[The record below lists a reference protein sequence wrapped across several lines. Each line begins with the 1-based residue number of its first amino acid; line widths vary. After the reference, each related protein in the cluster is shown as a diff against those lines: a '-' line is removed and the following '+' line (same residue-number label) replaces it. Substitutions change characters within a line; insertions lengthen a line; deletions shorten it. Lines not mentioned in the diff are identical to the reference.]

1 MKFRVFLLLCFFGG
15 SVFAASLEQAERY
28 AKAGEYNKAIQE
40 YRALLAADSKNSKAY
55 FGAAEVRFKMKDYP
69 GAVANYQLAYKN
81 NPKLTAAYE
90 GAAKAYEAEGKRDL
104 AAAERAKKPVAPA
117 TNGEFTYN
125 GPLFTKGK
133 ALFEAK
139 KYTEAAPVW
148 LSVLEQQPGNPGA
161 YYYAGVGRYEMG
173 ELDKA
178 EINLKKGIAFSE
190 EAHRYLAL
198 VYEKQGK
205 KEAEIRE
212 LTEFIRKSPNKN
224 TSAQERLAQLKKSNE
239 TPVAEE
245 KPAAKPQTPPAPETP
260 IAAKPS
266 VTEPEAKET
275 PVKEPVPEP
284 AKQQTVQAPQTDA
297 ERLAQANRSFLEG
310 DWNAALSAYREF
322 ITSAD
327 EDAKVFALL
336 QMGNIYRTRR
346 DFRSAVARY
355 REIVENYPNSEW
367 ASEAER
373 SWKEVVFQEKNA
385 EQFPR

>member
-1 MKFRVFLLLCFFGG
+1 MNFRAFLLLCLFGTIA
-15 SVFAASLEQAERY
+15 FAASLEQAERY
-28 AKAGEYNKAIQE
+28 AKAGEYDKAIQE

-55 FGAAEVRFKMKDYP
+55 FGAAEVRFKMKDYA

-90 GAAKAYEAEGKRDL
+90 GAAKAYDAEGKRDL
-104 AAAERAKKPVAPA
+104 AAAERAKMPASPAPSSA
-117 TNGEFTYN
+117 TSGEFTYN

-133 ALFEAK
+133 ALFDAK
-139 KYTEAAPVW
+139 KYAEAAPVW

-161 YYYAGVGRYEMG
+161 YYYAGSGRYEMG

-198 VYEKQGK
+198 IYEKRGK
-205 KEAEIRE
+205 KEAEIKE

-224 TSAQERLAQLKKSNE
+224 TVAKERLAQLKKSNE
-239 TPVAEE
+239 TPAAAEE
-245 KPAAKPQTPPAPETP
+245 KPAVKPQMPAAPE
-260 IAAKPS
+260 KPS
-266 VTEPEAKET
+266 VSEPEVTEKTIPEAAT
-275 PVKEPVPEP
+275 PKTAPVP
-284 AKQQTVQAPQTDA
+284 QTVT
-297 ERLAQANRSFLEG
+297 ERLTQANRSFLEG
-310 DWNAALSAYREF
+310 DWNAALSVYRGF

-327 EDAKVFALL
+327 EDTKVFALL

-385 EQFPR
+385 DQFPR